1 MFFSVLG
8 FFCSINSGDF
18 HVLLVLPFPLLYS
31 FMGVGWH
38 KYEYTYSGFAC
49 HVRSV
54 HYLMLSIFFS
64 FYFVEKMLIVIW
76 FVGLLKKMW
85 IINVGLFY
93 ISFSKKK
100 KKSTGKNHTSSD
112 FFFPCLPT
120 FWSDSLLRF
129 YLKF

>member
-49 HVRSV
+49 RVRSA

-100 KKSTGKNHTSSD
+100 KNQLVRITQVLI
-112 FFFPCLPT
+112 FFSPV
-120 FWSDSLLRF
+120 
-129 YLKF
+129 YLHFGVIAC